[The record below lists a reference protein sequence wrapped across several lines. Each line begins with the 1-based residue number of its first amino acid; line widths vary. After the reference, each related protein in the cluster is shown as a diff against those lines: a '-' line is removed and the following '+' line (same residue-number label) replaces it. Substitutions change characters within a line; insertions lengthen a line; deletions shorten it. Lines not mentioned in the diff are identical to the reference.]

1 MHPRHFMV
9 GIAAI
14 VLAVPSLSRGD
25 DSKALPTLVVRVRSI
40 DDLLQEIK
48 YLGGL
53 AGKDSDTK
61 KLDDVI
67 KKKLPGGFAG
77 IDTKRPIGFYG
88 KLDENLLDS
97 TAVAMVPVADEK
109 AVLDLLKQFH
119 LEATKEDDGGYVV
132 NHDNGPPVYFRFVKG
147 YAYVTVRDKSALA
160 QDKLIPAAGFFANQP
175 AATVSVSF
183 RIDQIPNEYKQLLL
197 GQTELRIVEAT
208 EKKEPNE
215 TDQEHAIKK
224 ESGKQVSQ
232 LFATVIKEGADLSV
246 RFNVD
251 RTAQKLQAEVSLT
264 ATSGSA
270 LASSIRA
277 MGNSESLFGGML
289 EAGSAARFGMHG
301 ALPPSLRDMV
311 GSALVAKIKH
321 ELANEK
327 DQGKRAAGEK
337 LLEAIA
343 PTLRMGEL
351 DLGIVLSGPTADGHY
366 GFVGAVKLKEGK
378 KLQETLREIL
388 KSLPEADRSKVTLD
402 VESVGDVHIS
412 RIDKLGLDEDAQ
424 KTLGD
429 NPGYIAFRDDAVLL
443 AGGEGGL
450 SLLKDALQSKPKV
463 APLVQ
468 LELSATKM
476 APAIA
481 ASGGKKGKSKEAKGR
496 TDVQAVIARAFGSG
510 KDNDKIVVTLE
521 GGDALRLRFDM
532 GAPVLKFFHLMEEQ
546 KKEKK

>member
-1 MHPRHFMV
+1 MRLRHFLV
-9 GIAAI
+9 AITAI
-14 VLAVPSLSRGD
+14 VVAVPSVSRGD
-25 DSKALPTLVVRVRSI
+25 DSKAVPTLVVRIRSI
-40 DDLLQEIK
+40 DDLLQEVK

-53 AGKDSDTK
+53 AGKESDTK
-61 KLDDVI
+61 KLDDVV

-77 IDTKRPIGFYG
+77 IDTKKPIGFYG

-97 TAVAMVPVADEK
+97 SAVAMVPVSDEK

-132 NHDNGPPVYFRFVKG
+132 NHDNGPPVYFRFASG

-160 QDKLIPAAGFFANQP
+160 QDKLIPAARFFANQP

-183 RIDQIPNEYKQLLL
+183 RIDQIPNEYKQLLI
-197 GQTELRIVEAT
+197 GQAELRIVEAT
-208 EKKEPNE
+208 EKKESNE
-215 TDQEHAIKK
+215 TDQEQAIRK
-224 ESGKQVSQ
+224 ESAKQVSE

-246 RFNVD
+246 RLNVD
-251 RTAQKLQAEVSLT
+251 RRAQKLQAEASLT
-264 ATSGSA
+264 ATPGSA

-277 MGNSESLFGGML
+277 MGNTESLFGGML
-289 EAGSAARFGMHG
+289 GAGTAARFGIHG
-301 ALPPSLRDMV
+301 ALPASLRDMV
-311 GSALVAKIKH
+311 GSALVDKIKH
-321 ELANEK
+321 ELAKEK

-337 LLEAIA
+337 LLEAIT

-351 DLGIVLSGPTADGHY
+351 DLGIVLSGPGADGHY

-402 VESVGDVHIS
+402 VESAGAVQIS
-412 RIDKLGLDEDAQ
+412 RIDKLDLDEDAR
-424 KTLGD
+424 KNLGD

-443 AGGEGGL
+443 AGGDGGL
-450 SLLKDALQSKPKV
+450 NLLKGALQSKPKV
-463 APLVQ
+463 APLLQ
-468 LELSATKM
+468 LEFSATKM

-481 ASGGKKGKSKEAKGR
+481 ASGSKKGKSKEAQGK
-496 TDVQAVIARAFGSG
+496 TDLQAVMAQAFGSG

-521 GGDALRLRFDM
+521 GGNALRLRFDM
-532 GAPVLKFFHLMEEQ
+532 GAPVLKFFHLMDEQ
-546 KKEKK
+546 KKEK